1 MDRRVEFNTAHEDT
15 DSFSFPQ
22 VIISKEL
29 GSMENQDTVQS
40 KTSIGSVG
48 RLIQLLKVVD
58 AQRQERGR
66 KQSMATS
73 YLGATL
79 PAQYAMRNQML
90 FYKQR
95 LQVYNSLHRP
105 RGIWAVG
112 L

>member
-1 MDRRVEFNTAHEDT
+1 MDRRVEFNTAHEDR
-15 DSFSFPQ
+15 DSLSLPH

-29 GSMENQDTVQS
+29 GPIENQDTVQS

-58 AQRQERGR
+58 AQRLERGR

-73 YLGATL
+73 YLGTTL
-79 PAQYAMRNQML
+79 PTQYAMRNQLL

-105 RGIWAVG
+105 RGIWAIG